1 MLTERRP
8 DPGEKILLEDLKFI
22 KSTLST
28 KIDNCKASN
37 RPADMVAPTF
47 NPKNG
52 LKKLVKPNAKSV
64 KVESFSNTSNN
75 HYELSSFVEIF
86 FIISVDV
93 CFVIGFP
100 V

>member
-1 MLTERRP
+1 MNLINYLLSITI
-8 DPGEKILLEDLKFI
+8 DPLMKLSIFKKLYLLEDLKFI

-52 LKKLVKPNAKSV
+52 LKKLVQPSAKSV

-75 HYELSSFVEIF
+75 HYELSSFVE
-86 FIISVDV
+86 SYLL
-93 CFVIGFP
+93 
-100 V
+100 